1 MNFLEY
7 FMSKKEIKINPELF
21 GFRKLNNQT
30 KTKKQKLSGTE
41 IKKALLESIQ
51 TAQGDDPVMN
61 ALQEIEIMKDPE
73 KDLTETDIP
82 VVIPVQ
88 EHMEG
93 DILVKTEIKADI
105 PYGCLK
111 KGKKPPF
118 KQWKTSSI
126 ATPTTTKC
134 VKKFT
139 SFGKSPHRRT
149 VRVLI
154 KNLNTQLKIEKEIK
168 LLHTHSME
176 TIRDYLLKRG
186 LYKIGS
192 SAPDDVLRKIYE
204 ESYTAGDIENKNSEI
219 LLHNFLQIK
228 EN

>member
-7 FMSKKEIKINPELF
+7 FMSKEIKINPDLF
-21 GFRKLNNQT
+21 NLRKPT
-30 KTKKQKLSGTE
+30 KQSKKQKLSGTE

-51 TAQGDDPVMN
+51 SAQGDDSVMN
-61 ALQEIEIMKDPE
+61 ALHDIEIMKDPE
-73 KDLTETDIP
+73 KSLTDTDIP
-82 VVIPVQ
+82 VVIPIQ

-93 DILVKTEIKADI
+93 DILVTTEIKADI

-111 KGKKPPF
+111 KGKKPTF
-118 KQWKTSSI
+118 KQWKTASI
-126 ATPTTTKC
+126 VKPSTTKC

-139 SFGKSPHRRT
+139 SFGKSAHRRT

>member
-7 FMSKKEIKINPELF
+7 GMSKEIKINPDLF
-21 GFRKLNNQT
+21 KMSKP
-30 KTKKQKLSGTE
+30 KTLKKKTLTGTE
-41 IKKALLESIQ
+41 IKKALLETIQ
-51 TAQGDDPVMN
+51 QKSEDPIMN
-61 ALQEIEIMKDPE
+61 AIQDIETIKEPNKETVENE
-73 KDLTETDIP
+73 KNEPTTE
-82 VVIPVQ
+82 

-93 DILVKTEIKADI
+93 DVLVKTEIKQDI

-111 KGKKPPF
+111 KGKKPTF
-118 KQWKTSSI
+118 KQWKSVPPI
-126 ATPTTTKC
+126 QTTTKC

-139 SFGKSPHRRT
+139 SFGKSTHRKT

-154 KNLNTQLKIEKEIK
+154 KNINTQVKIEKEIK
-168 LLHTHSME
+168 TLQTHSME

-204 ESYTAGDIENKNSEI
+204 ESYTTGDVENKNSEL
-219 LLHNFLQIK
+219 LLHNYLQT
-228 EN
+228 N